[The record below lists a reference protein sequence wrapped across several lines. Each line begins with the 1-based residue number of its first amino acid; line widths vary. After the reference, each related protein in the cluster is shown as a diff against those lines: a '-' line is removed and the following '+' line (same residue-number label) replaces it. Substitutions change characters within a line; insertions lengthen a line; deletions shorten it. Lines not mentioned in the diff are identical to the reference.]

1 MKYCAYLKD
10 FWKLANHHIMRLLCA
25 KGSLCA
31 HVWVSSSEWL
41 TQQVSFKLGYILCV
55 KCFFVCVDCIVLFV
69 VGCVFVCCSQS
80 GIMPVVSSQVELEK
94 LKRRHEV
101 KISPHVGCS
110 LEEVSY
116 AVGEVVG
123 FDSIKS
129 ASRMNSA
136 IVIFL
141 DNISKVE
148 KVVENGVVVTVV
160 VNLFT
165 PVWWIQQRKSYLMHL
180 YSLKTRSW
188 PKWLPLKWCKSTKLK
203 HVVCHRRQVFMIPKD
218 NMADLNL
225 KFSFKIDS
233 FKHLKQWSVLA
244 VGVRDTRSAPALRP
258 KSGPS
263 QGGQLKWRA
272 GWSTTWT
279 GRSAACG
286 WVVSPEVPQ
295 PVLEPDELSTD
306 QSAEKEQE
314 SEADTQDYGSESVP

>member
-1 MKYCAYLKD
+1 M
-10 FWKLANHHIMRLLCA
+10 
-25 KGSLCA
+25 
-31 HVWVSSSEWL
+31 
-41 TQQVSFKLGYILCV
+41 SFKLGYILCV

-165 PVWWIQQRKSYLMHL
+165 PV
-180 YSLKTRSW
+180 
-188 PKWLPLKWCKSTKLK
+188 LPLVNPAKKIISNAPLFIKNEELAKVTPIKMVQVNKTKTCSVSQKTGL
-203 HVVCHRRQVFMIPKD
+203 HDPERQ
-218 NMADLNL
+218 
-225 KFSFKIDS
+225 
-233 FKHLKQWSVLA
+233 H
-244 VGVRDTRSAPALRP
+244 
-258 KSGPS
+258 
-263 QGGQLKWRA
+263 GGSK
-272 GWSTTWT
+272 
-279 GRSAACG
+279 
-286 WVVSPEVPQ
+286 PEIQ
-295 PVLEPDELSTD
+295 F
-306 QSAEKEQE
+306 QN
-314 SEADTQDYGSESVP
+314 